1 MPSSSNTITGTKCLC
16 ESSSRRW
23 EDEDDLGTDLHID
36 IHLFVQFVEEA
47 LLSSEGSYSDYAV

>member
-1 MPSSSNTITGTKCLC
+1 MPSSSNTITGTKGSC
-16 ESSSRRW
+16 ESSSRGW
-23 EDEDDLGTDLHID
+23 EADLGTDLHID